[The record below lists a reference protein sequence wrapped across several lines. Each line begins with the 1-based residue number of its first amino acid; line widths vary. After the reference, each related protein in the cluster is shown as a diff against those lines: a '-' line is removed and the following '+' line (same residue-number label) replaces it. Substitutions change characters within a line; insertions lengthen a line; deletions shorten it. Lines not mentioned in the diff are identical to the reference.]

1 MILQVRDF
9 YERVKQHVHPCA
21 RRSWLN
27 SADCPLTQG
36 GLCERPASTCAEV
49 PWHGGCWKPVSR
61 SSLQGALQPHVGL
74 GEASPWSKLVL
85 SRTRAL
91 QAVLSKVV
99 TAAQL
104 GGIGIMLGGEQLFAA
119 LGLEAPQL
127 YHQYKEKKF
136 GVIMGCWF
144 LGNALQNQL
153 LATGADPPARQLS
166 CHLLEEN
173 THRREQ
179 NRAERINFLGHA

>member
-1 MILQVRDF
+1 
-9 YERVKQHVHPCA
+9 
-21 RRSWLN
+21 
-27 SADCPLTQG
+27 
-36 GLCERPASTCAEV
+36 
-49 PWHGGCWKPVSR
+49 
-61 SSLQGALQPHVGL
+61 
-74 GEASPWSKLVL
+74 
-85 SRTRAL
+85 
-91 QAVLSKVV
+91 
-99 TAAQL
+99 
-104 GGIGIMLGGEQLFAA
+104 MLGGEQLFAA

-166 CHLLEEN
+166 CHLLEEIM
-173 THRREQ
+173 HEREQ